1 MSGFIPQTEAW
12 EADLSPPLPPIA
24 IAHGSYD
31 PVISVEYGRTA
42 RRVLEDAGAEVLY
55 REYPVDHTIDPRFL
69 VEARE
74 WLKTV

>member
-1 MSGFIPQTEAW
+1 
-12 EADLSPPLPPIA
+12 
-24 IAHGSYD
+24 
-31 PVISVEYGRTA
+31 VISVEYGRTA
-42 RRVLEDAGAEVLY
+42 QRVLEDAGAEVLY